1 MADVRRAPETP
12 RSQHSEQNGADHAD
26 DARVRDEASYL
37 PAAARTGPLSLSG
50 PHRATN
56 PSAPGVSRGFA
67 SVLRNRLFLRLWMA
81 QLISQTIMNAA
92 NYAMIVLV
100 TKESD
105 SALATSGAIVAFS
118 LPALFF
124 GAPAGVLV
132 DRFDR
137 RLVLWVSNVLRA
149 VATVVFIFA
158 LIFLPGSVWPVYAL
172 TFFIAM
178 VGQFFTPAEGAAI
191 PRLVHRQEL
200 MNALALFNITFTLAQ
215 AAGLIVIGPIALLL
229 IPSFHVGG
237 ARYGVTI
244 SSVMTLFAIITVLY
258 LVCAALILSIPHRV
272 LAKKPDTAVVTARGK
287 RWRHEG
293 ARLRGM
299 WPSILES
306 WRFIRG
312 DAALHI
318 SVWQLTLAGIIVSI
332 VAMIA
337 PRFVQVFF
345 HQPPELAALV
355 FIPAGIGLV
364 IGSVLTPNI
373 ARRLKYARTIAAGV
387 IFLAASIAFLVIG
400 FLAAPYIFGGRWWLA
415 WPYLGSMLTATFLI
429 GVGLDLVNVPAQT
442 MMQERSPDWVKG
454 RVLAVQIM
462 LLNGITVIFVPAV
475 GWIADRMGLPTA
487 LIVVAVVVGGAGMLS
502 VILSSRTSLANA
514 DLTGNGSAGPGKR
527 RGPPEGNA

>member
-1 MADVRRAPETP
+1 MADGRRAPETP

-137 RLVLWVSNVLRA
+137 RLVLWVSNILRA
-149 VATVVFIFA
+149 LATVVFIFA
-158 LIFLPGSVWPVYAL
+158 RIFAPGSVWPVYAL

-200 MNALALFNITFTLAQ
+200 MNAL
-215 AAGLIVIGPIALLL
+215 
-229 IPSFHVGG
+229 
-237 ARYGVTI
+237 
-244 SSVMTLFAIITVLY
+244 
-258 LVCAALILSIPHRV
+258 
-272 LAKKPDTAVVTARGK
+272 
-287 RWRHEG
+287 
-293 ARLRGM
+293 
-299 WPSILES
+299 
-306 WRFIRG
+306 
-312 DAALHI
+312 
-318 SVWQLTLAGIIVSI
+318 
-332 VAMIA
+332 
-337 PRFVQVFF
+337 
-345 HQPPELAALV
+345 
-355 FIPAGIGLV
+355 
-364 IGSVLTPNI
+364 
-373 ARRLKYARTIAAGV
+373 
-387 IFLAASIAFLVIG
+387 
-400 FLAAPYIFGGRWWLA
+400 
-415 WPYLGSMLTATFLI
+415 
-429 GVGLDLVNVPAQT
+429 
-442 MMQERSPDWVKG
+442 
-454 RVLAVQIM
+454 
-462 LLNGITVIFVPAV
+462 
-475 GWIADRMGLPTA
+475 
-487 LIVVAVVVGGAGMLS
+487 
-502 VILSSRTSLANA
+502 
-514 DLTGNGSAGPGKR
+514 
-527 RGPPEGNA
+527 

>member
-12 RSQHSEQNGADHAD
+12 KSQRSQQSGAHYAEGAHSL
-26 DARVRDEASYL
+26 DEAGYL
-37 PAAARTGPLSLSG
+37 PAAGHTGPLSLSS
-50 PHRATN
+50 PQRAVS
-56 PSAPGVSRGFA
+56 PSAPVVSRGFV

-100 TKESD
+100 TKESN

-158 LIFLPGSVWPVYAL
+158 LIFLPGAVWPVYAL

-237 ARYGVTI
+237 AHYGVTI
-244 SSVMTLFAIITVLY
+244 TSVMTLFAVITVLY
-258 LVCAALILSIPHRV
+258 VVCALLILSIPHRV
-272 LAKKPDTAVVTARGK
+272 LATRETTAVTPTRAR
-287 RWRHEG
+287 RRHEG

-299 WPSILES
+299 WPSIMES

-318 SVWQLTLAGIIVSI
+318 AVWQLTLAGIIVSI

-345 HQPPELAALV
+345 HKPPELAALV

-373 ARRLKYARTIAAGV
+373 ARRLKYARTIATGFL
-387 IFLAASIAFLVIG
+387 FLAGSIAFLVIG
-400 FLAAPYIFGGRWWLA
+400 FLVAPYIFGTQWWLA
-415 WPYLGSMLTATFLI
+415 WPYLGVMLALTFLI

-475 GWIADRMGLPTA
+475 GWIADHSGLSSA
-487 LIVVAVVVGGAGMLS
+487 LLVVAAVVGGAGMLTVYIS
-502 VILSSRTSLANA
+502 RRTSLANA
-514 DLTGNGSAGPGKR
+514 DLSGGGPSGR
-527 RGPPEGNA
+527 RGTSEGNA